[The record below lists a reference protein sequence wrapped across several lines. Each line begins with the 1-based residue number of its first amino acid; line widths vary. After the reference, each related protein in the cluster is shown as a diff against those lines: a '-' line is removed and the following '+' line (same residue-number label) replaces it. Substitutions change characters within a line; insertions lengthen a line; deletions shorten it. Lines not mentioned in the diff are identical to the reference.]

1 MKTVQMT
8 LDENLITAVDTPQGS
23 WGRRDADCAVNLDH
37 LQTVSKENWSAV
49 LKLKGKD

>member
-23 WGRRDADCAVNLDH
+23 WGRRDPDCAVNLDH
-37 LQTVSKENWSAV
+37 HQPFRRKIGALS
-49 LKLKGKD
+49 